1 MSEIPSFYGPDARA
15 QLARIFEATG
25 CRTLA
30 ALAEL
35 LGLRLSAIV
44 EAGKHGRIPAD
55 WLIRLS
61 RLGIN
66 TYWIVTGLGPV
77 FAEHA
82 PVARE
87 NDAEARRRPDAGVV
101 LRDMLRC
108 VPTQDLTEELDR
120 RKGGCRPRRPAG

>member
-1 MSEIPSFYGPDARA
+1 MPGRSWPAS
-15 QLARIFEATG
+15 
-25 CRTLA
+25 
-30 ALAEL
+30 
-35 LGLRLSAIV
+35 LRPPG
-44 EAGKHGRIPAD
+44 AGRWPRWRNCWASGPAD

-77 FAEHA
+77 FAEHGPA
-82 PVARE
+82 ARE
-87 NDAEARRRPDAGVV
+87 NEAEARRRPDAGVV

-120 RKGGCRPRRPAG
+120 RKGMGGRRPAG